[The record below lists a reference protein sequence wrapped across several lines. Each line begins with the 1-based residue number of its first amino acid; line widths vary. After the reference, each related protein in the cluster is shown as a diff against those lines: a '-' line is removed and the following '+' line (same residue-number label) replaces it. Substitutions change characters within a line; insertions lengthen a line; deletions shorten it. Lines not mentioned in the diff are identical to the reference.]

1 MAKQRQQSQQQQSQ
15 QQSQQQPQQK
25 PQSEPKKPTYAQP
38 RLGRVAPNF
47 ELPATNGG
55 TVKLSDFR
63 GRKVVLYFYPKDMTQ
78 ACTQQACDFRDAS
91 SEYEGLGAVVLGIS
105 TDEIKRHYK
114 FTEKYELPF
123 LLLSDPEHR
132 VCELYGVWQEK
143 QLYGRTYMG
152 IVRSTFLIDEEGK
165 LAQEWR
171 NIRVKGHVDNVKQAL
186 AGG

>member
-1 MAKQRQQSQQQQSQ
+1 MAKQKQQSLQQQER
-15 QQSQQQPQQK
+15 QQPQQ
-25 PQSEPKKPTYAQP
+25 EPKYAQLH
-38 RLGRVAPNF
+38 LGQPAPDF

-55 TVKLSDFR
+55 TVKLSDYR

-105 TDEIKRHYK
+105 TDELKRHYK

-132 VCELYGVWQEK
+132 VCELYGVWQDK

-152 IVRSTFLIDEEGK
+152 IVRSTFLIDEQGR

-186 AGG
+186 AGE